1 LNHSQTIYK
10 RNIMTI
16 QNAPG
21 FAPKSNSGKGFT
33 PTPKTDRPAETPQ
46 PAPTVP
52 AEQVGITIA
61 HTQDAALQRVQESR
75 DSSGALVDA
84 LMTAAQQQASLQ
96 AQAIA
101 AYPALVDQLTVNYL
115 EQMGV
120 SEAGKSTPVFDLVV
134 ECPQMESF
142 TALLTG
148 TTAPK
153 QLSASA

>member
-1 LNHSQTIYK
+1 
-10 RNIMTI
+10 MTI

-21 FAPKSNSGKGFT
+21 FAPKSNPGKGFT
-33 PTPKTDRPAETPQ
+33 PTPKTDRPAATPSQ

-61 HTQDAALQRVQESR
+61 QTNDSALNRVQKSR

-84 LMTAAQQQASLQ
+84 LMTAAQQQATLQ

-101 AYPALVDQLTVNYL
+101 AYPALVDSLTVSYL

-120 SEAGKSTPVFDLVV
+120 NEPGKSTPGFSLTV
-134 ECPQMESF
+134 EIPQMEQF
-142 TALLTG
+142 NALLTG

-153 QLSASA
+153 QLSGSI